1 MEKIHGN
8 MLVLGLSSKFVSC
21 KHKKHVSMYFLH
33 LVLVC
38 HYIVRDKG
46 LLIF

>member
-21 KHKKHVSMYFLH
+21 KHKKHVSMYFSPFSACLPLH
-33 LVLVC
+33 
-38 HYIVRDKG
+38 RKG
-46 LLIF
+46 